1 MIRTLTGVAL
11 LGALGAVWALLSES
25 DAPHVAPLHVVEA
38 AAEPTARE
46 PSLKGAPRQPVLRA
60 WRPPEEP
67 KDRASRARTH
77 ATVPPATLDELTKAR
92 GWTASVRAFHGLPA
106 CTDEE
111 AAARLVERLDRVEDP
126 VVRQNLLFHLA
137 LGVPGGSG
145 RLRELRQR
153 VAPAW
158 SADDDEDALVALAFG
173 GDDGALAELTTLARR
188 PSSAPV
194 HRLLPAMSDL
204 EALGASGGDEA
215 RAVLRSH
222 HAIEVLDREP
232 YYKLLAVRVPLV
244 WLDVA
249 APTPE
254 PSRTRLCELWLDR
267 YPGHPGSD
275 DIALR
280 VARSRLA
287 QGRYLD
293 AARWYGKAAA
303 LPDQDRGVRRA
314 AAGGLVALAEVLLDR
329 EQVLELADELGDE
342 TPQHELLHYI
352 YVRRTAAEVGVREGL
367 DALELA
373 IKRADVPTLEA
384 AWHGWDRSW
393 PARGLDSGRTPLP
406 KGDALRAPPQRG
418 LDATAGQEPLVSQ
431 DEHDERLDPSRESVY
446 LHVDAIARQVRR
458 WTILARLE
466 ERARHERRYEREDL
480 EYKAAAILYHDRGVF
495 WPVYGWYGSNLGHW
509 LAEAWRHDPAPFQ
522 RGAERFMA
530 TSQSW
535 QRALAAFGRF
545 LDDNPDSDLADKAR
559 FSMGLCWRRLADA
572 APRHLFTSSEL
583 DDARR
588 DEAAAGVIA
597 CMGEVA
603 RHHPQSPLADDA
615 ARAVVYWRTWLD
627 RRARAAQ
634 ARAAR
639 GR

>member
-1 MIRTLTGVAL
+1 MIRALTGMAL
-11 LGALGAVWALLSES
+11 LGALGAVWVLLSDSE
-25 DAPHVAPLHVVEA
+25 APRAAPLQVAEATTQPVAREA
-38 AAEPTARE
+38 A
-46 PSLKGAPRQPVLRA
+46 LKGAPRQPILRA
-60 WRPPEEP
+60 WRPPQEP
-67 KDRASRARTH
+67 KEPTPRGRPRPA
-77 ATVPPATLDELTKAR
+77 VPSATLDELATAR

-106 CTDEE
+106 CPDDE
-111 AAARLVERLDRVEDP
+111 AASRLVERLDHVDDP

-145 RLRELRQR
+145 SLRELRQR
-153 VAPAW
+153 AAPAW
-158 SADDDEDALVALAFG
+158 SAADDEDALVALAFG
-173 GDDGALAELTTLARR
+173 GDAGAIAELTTLARR
-188 PSSAPV
+188 PSSASV

-244 WLDVA
+244 WSDVA
-249 APTPE
+249 SPTPE
-254 PSRTRLCELWLDR
+254 PARTQLCELWLDR

-275 DIALR
+275 DVALR

-287 QGRYLD
+287 QGKYMD

-303 LPDQDRGVRRA
+303 LPDQDHGVRRA
-314 AAGGLVALAEVLLDR
+314 ASGGLVALAEVLLDR

-373 IKRADVPTLEA
+373 VKRADVPALEA
-384 AWHGWDRSW
+384 AL
-393 PARGLDSGRTPLP
+393 RGSQAPRGIQGLASGRTPLP
-406 KGDALRAPPQRG
+406 DDDIVRARW
-418 LDATAGQEPLVSQ
+418 GQE
-431 DEHDERLDPSRESVY
+431 DEEGGAGAPWRQEEERHVDWRLEPGRESVCLY
-446 LHVDAIARQVRR
+446 GYNLTRQVRLWR
-458 WTILARLE
+458 TLALLE
-466 ERARHERRYEREDL
+466 ERAWHARRYEREDL
-480 EYKAAAILYHDRGVF
+480 EYKIAAVQYHEPNVW
-495 WPVYGWYGSNLGHW
+495 WPAYGSRGARFGYWLG
-509 LAEAWRHDPAPFQ
+509 EAWRHDPVPFE
-522 RGAERFMA
+522 RGVERFMA

-535 QRALAAFGRF
+535 RRALAAFGRF

-559 FSMGLCWRRLADA
+559 FSMGLCWRRLADE
-572 APRHLFTSSEL
+572 APRHLFTSTEL

-588 DEAAAGVIA
+588 EEAAAGVIA
-597 CMGEVA
+597 CMGEVT

-615 ARAVVYWRTWLD
+615 ARAVVYWRTWLE
-627 RRARAAQ
+627 RRAHAATN
-634 ARAAR
+634 R
-639 GR
+639 